1 MTIDLSGANNIKNLT
16 KTVYAVI
23 VTYDDRFLYVKRIA
37 NAILQ
42 SSIGKIVIVVN
53 KTTPEM
59 LESLREMESKTE
71 KIEIIY
77 KVDNLGSAIGFGMGI
92 KLALSHRDCDF
103 IWLLDDDTLSEP
115 AMLQILLNK
124 WQNLSQIHNPSDFV

>member
-16 KTVYAVI
+16 KIVYAVI
-23 VTYDDRFLYVKRIA
+23 VTYDYRFLYVKRIA

-42 SSIGKIVIVVN
+42 SSIGKIVIAVN

-77 KVDNLGSAIGFGMGI
+77 KVDNLGQ
-92 KLALSHRDCDF
+92 KLGLV
-103 IWLLDDDTLSEP
+103 WE
-115 AMLQILLNK
+115 
-124 WQNLSQIHNPSDFV
+124 